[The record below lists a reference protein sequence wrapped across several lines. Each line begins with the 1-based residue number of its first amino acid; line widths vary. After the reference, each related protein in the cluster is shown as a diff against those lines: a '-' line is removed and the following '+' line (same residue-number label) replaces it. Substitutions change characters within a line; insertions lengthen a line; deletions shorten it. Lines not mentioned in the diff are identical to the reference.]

1 MISTEQKLQILGL
14 QELLTRE
21 KPISSKRTGEGKSL
35 ATYFILS
42 MEKNSLFDI
51 LDDQVKKNGD
61 EKDIKVVANL
71 AKRCL
76 DLNGR
81 RRPTMG
87 NVTKELEEVRKVFSG
102 QENYEELDSVRME
115 EIEPRNDVSTS
126 TPSIF

>member
-1 MISTEQKLQILGL
+1 M
-14 QELLTRE
+14 
-21 KPISSKRTGEGKSL
+21 RTNEGKSL

-51 LDDQVKKNGD
+51 LDDQVKKNGN

-87 NVTKELEEVRKVFSG
+87 NVTKEIEEVRKVFSG
-102 QENYEELDSVRME
+102 QENY
-115 EIEPRNDVSTS
+115 
-126 TPSIF
+126 